1 MRLASVVAAAGLLV
15 TTVAGCGG
23 GDDKTESTPAP
34 PSCVGKD
41 TPDTTHVL
49 SSGPVNLPSGGRA
62 VLQETHLDADP
73 PTARLSLLG
82 TAAGEPTAADVSV
95 GGTVTVKATKYSVV
109 EICSDRVQLAKS

>member
-1 MRLASVVAAAGLLV
+1 MRVTSVLVTAGLVVATV
-15 TTVAGCGG
+15 TACSG
-23 GDDKTESTPAP
+23 GDDKAETTPAP

-41 TPDTTHVL
+41 TPDSTHVL

-62 VLQETHLDADP
+62 VLQETHLDANP

-82 TAAGEPTAADVSV
+82 TDAGETTAADVSV

>member
-1 MRLASVVAAAGLLV
+1 MKTAAVLVLLLATV
-15 TTVAGCGG
+15 TACSGS
-23 GDDKTESTPAP
+23 DDKTESTPTPP

-41 TPDTTHVL
+41 TPDSTHVL

-62 VLQETHLDADP
+62 VLQETHLDATP

-109 EICSDRVQLAKS
+109 EICSDRVQLTKS